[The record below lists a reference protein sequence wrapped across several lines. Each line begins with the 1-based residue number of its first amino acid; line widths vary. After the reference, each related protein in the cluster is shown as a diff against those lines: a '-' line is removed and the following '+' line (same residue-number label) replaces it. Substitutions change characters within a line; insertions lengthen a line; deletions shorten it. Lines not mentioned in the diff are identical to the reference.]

1 MFWIRFSW
9 MLLFHLARV
18 VSSIWHFEV
27 WLISFL
33 LKTFKLQQKILNQS
47 KLSFVLLNCCKKI
60 WISQSSMKVQFQRL
74 PRFSSHISPP
84 TVRSLVT
91 SFQASVSNAFLVY
104 QCTEYHFPFRKKVKT
119 WVDIWRCNK
128 KLNMCNIL
136 YPNWSRSCLTYS
148 WPDQFYTTLSFLP
161 QSAMANDMTW
171 QIWKGKLH
179 VSFKWVM
186 GQVWTADVLIGSL
199 IIFYCQTQKYDIP
212 WENSPLPHL
221 KKNKNAKRK

>member
-1 MFWIRFSW
+1 MYYRRKAGTVEHNHRSTINWTLCFESDFPGC
-9 MLLFHLARV
+9 FYF
-18 VSSIWHFEV
+18 IWLGLSVLSDTFEV
-27 WLISFL
+27 WLIIFL

-47 KLSFVLLNCCKKI
+47 KLSFGLLNCCKRF
-60 WISQSSMKVQFQRL
+60 WISQSCVKVQFQRL

-84 TVRSLVT
+84 SVRSLVT

-148 WPDQFYTTLSFLP
+148 WPDQFYTSWSFLP

-186 GQVWTADVLIGSL
+186 GQVWTAHVLKWS
-199 IIFYCQTQKYDIP
+199 
-212 WENSPLPHL
+212 H
-221 KKNKNAKRK
+221 